1 MPIELLARMLPMLA
15 QGGPVDPENG
25 GANGLGWLADPRS
38 LVLLVLG
45 SVILIGGG
53 RRVLKGIRSRR
64 AIDLLRDPRV
74 TPEQA
79 LEAADH
85 GREGIIE
92 LFRLLGEGR
101 EPAVRE
107 AAGRALAILWKADEL
122 VAEEEQAVARRG
134 FEVRWNARRRYPRA
148 IATPIPIEVSYGV
161 PFLEPG
167 GRGVAPNDL
176 EWSHRIAGS
185 GRASLETSS
194 PWATGDG
201 LARFPIVPGD
211 FESNGPHRLVLQVR
225 VRTAGALTS
234 RWEIE
239 LPHIPFTFEFD
250 PRLELDALASSPDD
264 AKGERIADAVRL
276 ADPEGVDD
284 EPTLLELPGGFV
296 LIRPPVIAVARPL
309 PSDLAHR
316 VLIEFEGVDGRFPA
330 GTVVAPAEGPAV
342 AIPIG
347 PIEGLPTEAIDRPGE
362 FRLRAILESDA
373 SLGWA
378 NPDVRSLWP
387 GSIATAW
394 HPVRVIRH

>member
-1 MPIELLARMLPMLA
+1 MPLELLDAVLPLLA
-15 QGGPVDPENG
+15 QDGPVDPGDVG
-25 GANGLGWLADPRS
+25 GNALGWLADPRS

-45 SVILIGGG
+45 SVVLIGGG

-64 AIDLLRDPRV
+64 AIDRLRDPRV

-85 GREGIIE
+85 GREGITE
-92 LFRLLGEGR
+92 LFRLLGEAR
-101 EPAVRE
+101 DPSVRE
-107 AAGRALAILWKADEL
+107 AAGRALAILWEADEL

-134 FEVRWNARRRYPRA
+134 FEVHWNARRRYPRG
-148 IATPIPIEVSYGV
+148 IATPIPIEVSFGV
-161 PFLEPG
+161 PFLESG
-167 GRGVAPNDL
+167 GRGVAPEDL

-194 PWATGDG
+194 PWSSGVG

-250 PRLELDALASSPDD
+250 PRLELGALETVPDV
-264 AKGERIADAVRL
+264 AKGDRIAAAVRL
-276 ADPEGVDD
+276 SNPLTDD
-284 EPTLLELPGGFV
+284 DDPTLLELPGGFV
-296 LIRPPVIAVARPL
+296 LIRPPLIEVARPL

-316 VLIEFEGVDGRFPA
+316 VLIEFEGVAGQFPA
-330 GTVVAPAEGPAV
+330 GSAIVPAEGPAI

-347 PIEGLPTEAIDRPGE
+347 PIEGLPPDAINRPGE
-362 FRLRAILESDA
+362 FQLRAILEADS

-378 NPDVRSLWP
+378 DPNVRSLWP

-394 HPVRVIRH
+394 HSVRVIRR